1 MQLLSLNRVK
11 ILSFIILLVGIQTN
25 CLSQSVISEK
35 IVFLN
40 EDGKNYVRYDTLRT
54 GHPSYDIWFEKGQEK
69 TPAQHLKDY
78 LYVYP
83 NKYRWDS
90 KSQKNY
96 DLLKIASGTYATLVQ
111 NRLVDNVDV
120 IIDKNGAYTYKNWD
134 GITKTPENNYGI
146 WNKPGNFSQ
155 LVYAWVFPQNF
166 NVISYE
172 SNRPGKWVKR
182 NNTITYYG
190 NNVNDLVFTIK
201 YQPRSNSL
209 YRELVKALDELEQI
223 QLEQN
228 TKSVKIT
235 LAATVLFSSGSSELS
250 GQGKRI
256 LAKVS
261 KALLNSKDLKIVIE
275 GHTDNIPITG
285 KLRDKYR
292 SNWELSSN
300 RSLNVLHY
308 MAEQKIPDDRL
319 ESRALG
325 STKPVVSNKNN
336 HERSKNRRIEILLF
350 DQSK

>member
-1 MQLLSLNRVK
+1 MKLLALYWIK
-11 ILSFIILLVGIQTN
+11 ISGYIILLAGFQSV

-35 IVFLN
+35 IIFLN

-54 GHPSYDIWFEKGQEK
+54 GHPSYDIWFEKGHEK
-69 TPAQHLKDY
+69 NPVQHLKDY

-83 NKYRWDS
+83 DKHHWDS
-90 KSQKNY
+90 KSQKEY

-111 NRLVDNVDV
+111 NKLIDNVDLT
-120 IIDKNGAYTYKNWD
+120 IDKNGVYTYKNWD
-134 GITKTPENNYGI
+134 GKTRTPENNYGI

-155 LVYAWVFPQNF
+155 LVYAWVFPRNF

-182 NNTITYYG
+182 NNTVTYYG

-201 YQPRSNSL
+201 YQPRSNDL
-209 YRELVKALDELEQI
+209 YRELIKTLDELEQI

-235 LAATVLFSSGSSELS
+235 LAATVLFSSGSSDLS
-250 GQGKRI
+250 KQGKRI

-261 KALLNSKDLKIVIE
+261 KALISSKNLRIIIE
-275 GHTDNIPITG
+275 GHTDNVPITG
-285 KLRDKYR
+285 KLRKKYK
-292 SNWELSSN
+292 SNWELSSI

-308 MAEQKIPDDRL
+308 MEEQKIPENRL

-325 STKPVVSNKNN
+325 STKPVASNKNKR
-336 HERSKNRRIEILLF
+336 ERSKNRRIEILLL
-350 DQSK
+350 DQNK

>member
-1 MQLLSLNRVK
+1 MKLLSLHWLK
-11 ILSFIILLVGIQTN
+11 ISGFIVLLAGFQTA

-35 IVFLN
+35 IIFLN

-54 GHPSYDIWFEKGQEK
+54 GHPSYDIWFEKGQQK

-83 NKYRWDS
+83 DKYRWDS
-90 KSQKNY
+90 KSQEKY

-111 NRLVDNVDV
+111 NKLIDNVDLK
-120 IIDKNGAYTYKNWD
+120 IDKDGVYTYKNWD
-134 GITKTPENNYGI
+134 GKTTTPENNYGI
-146 WNKPGNFSQ
+146 WNKPENFSQ

-166 NVISYE
+166 NVISYK

-201 YQPRSNSL
+201 YQPRSNNL

-228 TKSVKIT
+228 TKSVRIT
-235 LAATVLFSSGSSELS
+235 LAATVLFSSGSGELS
-250 GQGKRI
+250 QQGKRI
-256 LAKVS
+256 LEKVS
-261 KALLNSKDLKIVIE
+261 KALVNSNNLRIIIE

-285 KLRDKYR
+285 KLRKKYK
-292 SNWELSSN
+292 SNWELSST

-308 MAEQKIPDDRL
+308 MTEQKIPEHRL

-325 STKPVVSNKNN
+325 STKPVASNKNQQD
-336 HERSKNRRIEILLF
+336 RSKNRRIEILLF
-350 DQSK
+350 EQNK

>member
-1 MQLLSLNRVK
+1 MRLLSLHWLKVAG
-11 ILSFIILLVGIQTN
+11 FIVLLAGFQTA

-35 IVFLN
+35 IIFLN

-54 GHPSYDIWFEKGQEK
+54 GHPSYDIWFEKGK
-69 TPAQHLKDY
+69 GKKPAQHLKDY

-83 NKYRWDS
+83 DKYRWDS
-90 KSQKNY
+90 KSQKEY

-111 NRLVDNVDV
+111 NKLIDNVDLK
-120 IIDKNGAYTYKNWD
+120 IDKNGLYTYKNWD
-134 GITKTPENNYGI
+134 GKSKTPENNYGI
-146 WNKPGNFSQ
+146 WNKPGNFTQ

-190 NNVNDLVFTIK
+190 NNVNDIVFTIK
-201 YQPRSNSL
+201 YQPRSNNL

-228 TKSVKIT
+228 TKSVRIT
-235 LAATVLFSSGSSELS
+235 LAATVLFSSGSSDLS
-250 GQGKRI
+250 KRGKRI

-261 KALLNSKDLKIVIE
+261 KALIDSDNLKIIIE

-285 KLRDKYR
+285 KLRNKYK
-292 SNWELSSN
+292 SNWELSST

-308 MAEQKIPDDRL
+308 MAEQKIPDHRL

-325 STKPVVSNKNN
+325 STKPIASNKN
-336 HERSKNRRIEILLF
+336 EQDRSKNRRIEILLF
-350 DQSK
+350 EQNK